1 MDVVALDMS
10 YWTLLSSLVLPLLV
24 GIVTKDVASRAIKS
38 TALLFLSAANGVV
51 SSAIANAG
59 ILTKETAV
67 AAVISF
73 VVAVGSYYGF
83 LEPSGAAAKVADK
96 TSGIGVG

>member
-1 MDVVALDMS
+1 MDIIALNMS

-24 GIVTKDVASRAIKS
+24 GVVTKDVASRGLKA
-38 TALLFLSAANGVV
+38 TALLFLSAVNGVV

-59 ILTKETAV
+59 ILTKETVV

-73 VVAVGSYYGF
+73 VIATGSYYGF
-83 LEPSGAAAKVADK
+83 LEPKGIAATVSDK